1 MTPEMFG
8 TGGIALAL
16 LAVIGYLLR
25 QNHADRKQYQDHI
38 AEVEKRTAEAIASA
52 KAGNDAEIAR
62 LNSKVDALSTL
73 YEGER
78 RARWAAEDKAA
89 EYKRL
94 YELSGPAQGGT
105 T

>member
-1 MTPEMFG
+1 MDPMLTAG
-8 TGGIALAL
+8 VAGVLVV
-16 LAVIGYLLR
+16 VIGYLLR
-25 QNHADRKQYQDHI
+25 QNFADRRQYQNHI
-38 AEVEKRTAEAIASA
+38 AEVETRTAAAIASA

-62 LNSKVDALSTL
+62 LNTKVDALSTL

-94 YELSGPAQGGT
+94 YELGPPKGGAT
-105 T
+105 